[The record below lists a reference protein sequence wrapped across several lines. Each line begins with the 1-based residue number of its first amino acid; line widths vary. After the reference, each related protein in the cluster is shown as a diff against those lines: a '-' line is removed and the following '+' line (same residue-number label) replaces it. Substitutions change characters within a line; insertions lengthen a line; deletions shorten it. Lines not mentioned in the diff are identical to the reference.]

1 MANERV
7 LAADKE
13 EQWGETGQTR
23 YYQEDIIVDLQDT
36 DDDVIIQMPTG
47 AGKTRTICE
56 YLAREGRPCIIVAHR
71 NELLAQFQKE
81 LEFNHELEYELWTVN
96 KLTKCAEDQKTLHRI
111 RGGTLVIDEAHRAA
125 SSSYVAITDVV
136 TVPHYN
142 IRIIGLSAT
151 PVRGD
156 GKPLGF
162 IFDRLVVGPTHAELL
177 KQNYLVPCSRIF
189 STSHPLNLSA
199 IPITGGDYQQGKAG
213 AYLSRSKHKAKVVD
227 TWKLRA
233 SLRRTLAFCCSIE
246 HCYAL
251 SKEFESKGVSNA
263 VVIGRTPLE
272 QRGIYVDLLVK
283 RDIKVLITC
292 LVFTEGIDI
301 PEIECIIVDRPT
313 RLLNLWIQMVGRG
326 ARIAEGKKDFWLI
339 DHCGL
344 AHNFGI
350 PLSDNVEWSL
360 HDKPVVREQRPEMCK
375 NCGAVLPPDRVE
387 IVRRGGGVMLCLVCM
402 KSVNLRRRLS
412 WEDRE
417 GGDLV
422 LYGRSEPINPCGYEW
437 RTDITDDKF
446 RLFRALMLP
455 VETNQ
460 HRVTRRE
467 NIVRR
472 VHIFKKRYFRLPKTA
487 WFLPTCSG
495 LTSAEVYAACLHV
508 VSNLV
513 RDMPEDNPKKVTD
526 MARAVFEQELS
537 FNSKPKELDYKAI
550 ENSFFESLA
559 ITDLYEV

>member
-1 MANERV
+1 M
-7 LAADKE
+7 
-13 EQWGETGQTR
+13 
-23 YYQEDIIVDLQDT
+23 
-36 DDDVIIQMPTG
+36 
-47 AGKTRTICE
+47 
-56 YLAREGRPCIIVAHR
+56 
-71 NELLAQFQKE
+71 
-81 LEFNHELEYELWTVN
+81 
-96 KLTKCAEDQKTLHRI
+96 
-111 RGGTLVIDEAHRAA
+111 
-125 SSSYVAITDVV
+125 
-136 TVPHYN
+136 
-142 IRIIGLSAT
+142 
-151 PVRGD
+151 
-156 GKPLGF
+156 
-162 IFDRLVVGPTHAELL
+162 
-177 KQNYLVPCSRIF
+177 
-189 STSHPLNLSA
+189 
-199 IPITGGDYQQGKAG
+199 
-213 AYLSRSKHKAKVVD
+213 
-227 TWKLRA
+227 
-233 SLRRTLAFCCSIE
+233 
-246 HCYAL
+246 
-251 SKEFESKGVSNA
+251 
-263 VVIGRTPLE
+263 
-272 QRGIYVDLLVK
+272 YVDLLVK

-301 PEIECIIVDRPT
+301 PEIECIIIDRPT

-326 ARIAEGKKDFWLI
+326 ARIAKGKKDFWLI

-360 HDKPVVREQRPEMCK
+360 HNKPVVREQRPEMCK

-402 KSVNLRRRLS
+402 KSVNLRRKLS

-472 VHIFKKRYFRLPKTA
+472 VHIFKKRYFTLPKTA

-526 MARAVFEQELS
+526 MARAVFEQELD
-537 FNSKPKELDYKAI
+537 FNSKPKELDYKAV
-550 ENSFFESLA
+550 EDSFFESLA